1 MNNLRRVIK
10 NVVKIDLIGSVVLSI
25 LILGYIGSTNLQ
37 RDQVPSEPGISTT
50 QQ

>member
-1 MNNLRRVIK
+1 MNNFQRVIK
-10 NVVKIDLIGSVVLSI
+10 SVVKIELIGSVVLSI
-25 LILGYIGSTNLQ
+25 LILGYIGLTNLQ